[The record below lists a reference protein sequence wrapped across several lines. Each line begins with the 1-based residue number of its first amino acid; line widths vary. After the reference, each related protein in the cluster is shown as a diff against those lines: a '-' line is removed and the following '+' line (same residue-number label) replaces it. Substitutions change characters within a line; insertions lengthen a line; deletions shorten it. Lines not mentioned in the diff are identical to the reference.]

1 MEEHDLPVAYG
12 QHINAEI
19 TSQIMEASDLLF
31 SILSLTPQKT
41 SGGSG
46 SGDSAMIKLIQELKE
61 KIPETIDFWSL
72 KQKLRAEGDNPLNVV
87 LM

>member
-31 SILSLTPQKT
+31 SILSLTPWKT

-46 SGDSAMIKLIQELKE
+46 SGDSGMIKLI
-61 KIPETIDFWSL
+61 
-72 KQKLRAEGDNPLNVV
+72 
-87 LM
+87 